1 MEKLIPGI
9 IIPDCHHPYGDPKA
23 WKLMMK
29 AARILKPKWVVVL
42 GDFGDFYAVSSFTK
56 DPSRATQLD
65 VEVLACNEY
74 LDEVDALG
82 CREKHFIAGN
92 HEDRLERYLKAKAP
106 ELFETVKVE
115 RLFKLKERRW
125 TYTPYREDLKLG
137 AVYFTHDTGSTTGRL
152 AAYKALDTYQH
163 SIITG
168 HTHRLV
174 QVVEGNAT
182 GTQIVS
188 AQFGWLGDIKQID
201 YMHKIKARKDWALG
215 FGVGYRRSNGF
226 IYFAPVPL
234 VEYSCVVEGRLVT
247 L

>member
-1 MEKLIPGI
+1 MTKLEAGL
-9 IIPDCHHPYGDPKA
+9 IIPDCHHPYSDMKA
-23 WKLMMK
+23 WRLMLK
-29 AARILKPKWVVVL
+29 AAKIIRPKWIVVL
-42 GDFGDFYAVSSFTK
+42 GDFGDFYAVSSFAK

-65 VEVLACNEY
+65 TEVLACNKRF
-74 LDEVDALG
+74 DEVDSLG
-82 CREKHFIAGN
+82 ASEKHFISGN
-92 HEDRLERYLKAKAP
+92 HEFRLERYLKDKA
-106 ELFETVKVE
+106 EALFDTVKVE
-115 RLFKLKERRW
+115 KLFRLKERGW

-215 FGVGYRRSNGF
+215 FGVGYRRNNGF
-226 IYFAPVPL
+226 IYFSAVPM
-234 VEYSCVVEGRLVT
+234 VEYSCCVEGRLIT